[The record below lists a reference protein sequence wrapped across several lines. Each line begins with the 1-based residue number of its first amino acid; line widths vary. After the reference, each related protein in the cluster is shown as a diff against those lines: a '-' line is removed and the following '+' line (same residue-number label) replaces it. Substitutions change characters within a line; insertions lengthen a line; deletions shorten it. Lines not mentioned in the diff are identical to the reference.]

1 MTTSYIFERLDE
13 LIREEYSV
21 PKDWS
26 MKGGDDILFQYQSYK
41 NWAVNEIKVYIL
53 AHPELGV
60 REAVEDFRTLMDDLA
75 CRVKTGDASFI
86 FSVAYDT
93 ATDIL
98 DWLLNLKGEKE

>member
-1 MTTSYIFERLDE
+1 MTTSYIFEQMDG
-13 LIREEYSV
+13 LIREWYSV

-26 MKGGDDILFQYQSYK
+26 MKVGDDTLFQYQSYK
-41 NWAVNEIKVYIL
+41 KWAVNEIKVYIL
-53 AHPELGV
+53 IHPDLGV
-60 REAVEDFRTLMDDLA
+60 REAVEEFRTLMDDLA
-75 CRVKTGDASFI
+75 CQAKTGDASFI